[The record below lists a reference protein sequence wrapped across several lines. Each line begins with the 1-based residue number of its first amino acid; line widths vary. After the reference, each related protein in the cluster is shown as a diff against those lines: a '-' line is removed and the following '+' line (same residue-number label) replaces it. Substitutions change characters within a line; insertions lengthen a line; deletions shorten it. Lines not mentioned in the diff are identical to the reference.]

1 MTKNQDISD
10 QKKDNV
16 TLESVKSGNNV
27 YEIMNIWRD
36 HEYMDVKSF
45 AKGKANCDVEIMNEA
60 LSENS
65 SVLSKY
71 FVQQQKRSYFEE
83 KINS

>member
-1 MTKNQDISD
+1 
-10 QKKDNV
+10 
-16 TLESVKSGNNV
+16 
-27 YEIMNIWRD
+27 
-36 HEYMDVKSF
+36 MDVKSF
-45 AKGKANCDVEIMNEA
+45 AKGKANFDVEIMNEA

-83 KINS
+83 KINSWVVYQTKL

>member
-1 MTKNQDISD
+1 
-10 QKKDNV
+10 
-16 TLESVKSGNNV
+16 
-27 YEIMNIWRD
+27 
-36 HEYMDVKSF
+36 MDVKSF

-83 KINS
+83 KINSWVVCQTKL